1 MKTIAILWNSMEDN
15 FENVL
20 NDLKNYSNILDC
32 FKINFNDNFDKF
44 ISDIYPYSGSDKWK
58 LEYKINIMNNKYK
71 KNEIL
76 VLFLDIPNS
85 EKIYCERKKTYLY
98 KNVEEIKQNIRQKY
112 KNLVKNYCFDN
123 IFHMTDDE
131 IEFNKT
137 LLIIKKHLIINCFNN
152 KDGFVTLSDFLIN
165 EKKFIKKDELNGKRD
180 KFWFANNMFMF
191 KKAKENSYEV
201 YSE

>member
-123 IFHMTDDE
+123 ILS
-131 IEFNKT
+131 IRLNK
-137 LLIIKKHLIINCFNN
+137 K
-152 KDGFVTLSDFLIN
+152 
-165 EKKFIKKDELNGKRD
+165 EQ
-180 KFWFANNMFMF
+180 
-191 KKAKENSYEV
+191 AKERIDENNNRILKQEEKANHTLKRTSFCF
-201 YSE
+201 